1 MAPKGKNRK
10 LKTVK
15 FVDDKGKDED
25 DTNGIEEK
33 ADDDVENDEEEFT
46 LDEVLRLGGT
56 KVRKRAIPV
65 SYIR

>member
-15 FVDDKGKDED
+15 FIDEKQEGED
-25 DTNGIEEK
+25 DTNGVEED
-33 ADDDVENDEEEFT
+33 ADDGVEQDDEEFT

-56 KVRKRAIPV
+56 KVSKRAIPAR
-65 SYIR
+65 YLC